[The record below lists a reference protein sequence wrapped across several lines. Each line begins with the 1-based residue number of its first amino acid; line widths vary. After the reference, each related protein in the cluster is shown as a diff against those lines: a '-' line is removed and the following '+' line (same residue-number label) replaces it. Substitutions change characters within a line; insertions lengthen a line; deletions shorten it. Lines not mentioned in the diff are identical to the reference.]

1 MDIVSDPAILWNQM
15 LLISNNILSELIL
28 AFEIS
33 DPLFVLKVILAET
46 CSILHCQTWITGS
59 PCLRVNGL
67 SSACL
72 FPNVQI
78 NAFSNLTCSHLC
90 SAQIS
95 TYKGNSLSP
104 EQAQKSLKL
113 ETALYE
119 IEIYLLLTST
129 LCSLLSALLIKQNK
143 SNSAYLVAF
152 QIKQDSYSQVF
163 FGLKLCFFQHISQD
177 TVLNVFPSW
186 SLSLK

>member
-1 MDIVSDPAILWNQM
+1 MTIRWRRDTKSSTIVYPIMDIVSDPAILWNQM

-104 EQAQKSLKL
+104 EAGS
-113 ETALYE
+113 E
-119 IEIYLLLTST
+119 ISQIRNCFIWDWNLPPLNIYPLLLA
-129 LCSLLSALLIKQNK
+129 LSSVN
-143 SNSAYLVAF
+143 
-152 QIKQDSYSQVF
+152 
-163 FGLKLCFFQHISQD
+163 
-177 TVLNVFPSW
+177 
-186 SLSLK
+186 